1 MRDEYK
7 AITRFADLD
16 TQRHITSRTYESFA
30 LEGRYRVLAQAG
42 LPFETIKN
50 EQISLVTV
58 SGYCKFHRQQFPGA
72 ELKVVTHASPTPPP
86 SAPPLPLLK
95 EREGRLGGVGEVH
108 WDQKIL
114 DASGELVA
122 HLQQLTRTVRG
133 VTLRQAQGDKTT
145 PPPHEPETDSLVTLS
160 LSMGDEVP
168 TEPILYEDLKP
179 WSGHNQRVVSQYQIP
194 YADRDFAGKY
204 NAAALWKIFEEGRW
218 MFVEKIGLTYERIVE
233 LDTTSFYMGSIYNFF
248 AEVPAGRT
256 LEVVTWIERIDKIR
270 YYFRQD
276 VLHNGKLLLTM
287 RDEQLIVS
295 LSKARPQRASEK
307 FLGYIGKY
315 VEFPN

>member
-7 AITRFADLD
+7 AVTRFADLD
-16 TQRHITSRTYESFA
+16 TQRHVTSRTYESLA
-30 LEGRYRVLAQAG
+30 LEGRYRVLEE
-42 LPFETIKN
+42 LRYPFERIKN
-50 EQISLVTV
+50 EQISLVTL

-72 ELKVVTHASPTPPP
+72 ELTIETAAHL
-86 SAPPLPLLK
+86 LPAAADVQQK
-95 EREGRLGGVGEVH
+95 IH

-122 HLQQLTRTVRG
+122 HLQQSTRAEKGG
-133 VTLRQAQGDKTT
+133 VPLVLEGFAGDAGESAG
-145 PPPHEPETDSLVTLS
+145 PV
-160 LSMGDEVP
+160 
-168 TEPILYEDLKP
+168 LYEDLKP
-179 WSGHNQRVVSQYQIP
+179 WSGRNQRVVSQYQIP

-295 LSKARPQRASEK
+295 LSKARPQRASAEFMK
-307 FLGYIGKY
+307 YIGKY
-315 VEFPN
+315 VEYD

>member
-1 MRDEYK
+1 MPR
-7 AITRFADLD
+7 ASS
-16 TQRHITSRTYESFA
+16 SRTCSNLRTPFVVSPFDR
-30 LEGRYRVLAQAG
+30 LRVTKQRARRTDL
-42 LPFETIKN
+42 T
-50 EQISLVTV
+50 T
-58 SGYCKFHRQQFPGA
+58 
-72 ELKVVTHASPTPPP
+72 
-86 SAPPLPLLK
+86 
-95 EREGRLGGVGEVH
+95 
-108 WDQKIL
+108 DQ
-114 DASGELVA
+114 
-122 HLQQLTRTVRG
+122 
-133 VTLRQAQGDKTT
+133 
-145 PPPHEPETDSLVTLS
+145 LVTLS
-160 LSMGDEVP
+160 LSKGDEVVTAP
-168 TEPILYEDLKP
+168 AGQVLYEDLKP
-179 WSGHNQRVVSQYQIP
+179 WSGRNQRVVSQYQIP

-295 LSKARPQRASEK
+295 LSKARPQRASAEFMK
-307 FLGYIGKY
+307 YIGKY
-315 VEFPN
+315 VEFD

>member
-30 LEGRYRVLAQAG
+30 LEGRYRVLEQLG

-72 ELKVVTHASPTPPP
+72 ELNVVTTLTPSPPP
-86 SAPPLPLLK
+86 S
-95 EREGRLGGVGEVH
+95 GRAEQH

-122 HLQQLTRTVRG
+122 HLQQLTYIDKDI
-133 VTLRQAQGDKTT
+133 TLNL
-145 PPPHEPETDSLVTLS
+145 PE
-160 LSMGDEVP
+160 GDEQLTASSDPV
-168 TEPILYEDLKP
+168 LYEDLKP

-295 LSKARPQRASEK
+295 LSKARPQRASDK
-307 FLGYIGKY
+307 FLSYIGKY
-315 VEFPN
+315 VEFAS

>member
-1 MRDEYK
+1 
-7 AITRFADLD
+7 
-16 TQRHITSRTYESFA
+16 
-30 LEGRYRVLAQAG
+30 
-42 LPFETIKN
+42 
-50 EQISLVTV
+50 
-58 SGYCKFHRQQFPGA
+58 
-72 ELKVVTHASPTPPP
+72 VVT
-86 SAPPLPLLK
+86 APA
-95 EREGRLGGVGEVH
+95 GQV
-108 WDQKIL
+108 
-114 DASGELVA
+114 
-122 HLQQLTRTVRG
+122 
-133 VTLRQAQGDKTT
+133 
-145 PPPHEPETDSLVTLS
+145 
-160 LSMGDEVP
+160 
-168 TEPILYEDLKP
+168 LYEDLKP
-179 WSGHNQRVVSQYQIP
+179 WSGRNQRVVSQYQIP

-295 LSKARPQRASEK
+295 LSKARPQRASAEFMK
-307 FLGYIGKY
+307 YIGKY
-315 VEFPN
+315 VEFD

>member
-1 MRDEYK
+1 MRDEYT

-16 TQRHITSRTYESFA
+16 TQRHVTSRTYESFA
-30 LEGRYRVLAQAG
+30 LEGRYRMLAKLG
-42 LPFETIKN
+42 IPFEQIKN
-50 EQISLVTV
+50 EQISLVTIN
-58 SGYCKFHRQQFPGA
+58 GYCKFHRQQFPGA
-72 ELKVVTHASPTPPP
+72 ELKVETTLTPSP
-86 SAPPLPLLK
+86 
-95 EREGRLGGVGEVH
+95 EGRGEQH

-114 DASGELVA
+114 DTSGELVA
-122 HLQQLTRTVRG
+122 HLQQSTRAEKSG
-133 VTLRQAQGDKTT
+133 VPFSVEVVTKDSS
-145 PPPHEPETDSLVTLS
+145 EPA
-160 LSMGDEVP
+160 GQ
-168 TEPILYEDLKP
+168 ILYENLKP
-179 WSGHNQRVVSQYQIP
+179 WSGRNQRVISQYQIP

-295 LSKARPQRASEK
+295 LSKARPQRASAEFMK
-307 FLGYIGKY
+307 YIGKY
-315 VEFPN
+315 VEFD

>member
-30 LEGRYRVLAQAG
+30 LEGRYRVLEQLG

-72 ELKVVTHASPTPPP
+72 ELNVVTTLTPSPSP
-86 SAPPLPLLK
+86 S
-95 EREGRLGGVGEVH
+95 GRAEQH

-122 HLQQLTRTVRG
+122 HLQQLTYIDKDI
-133 VTLRQAQGDKTT
+133 TLKVPQGDVQLTA
-145 PPPHEPETDSLVTLS
+145 PPSPV
-160 LSMGDEVP
+160 
-168 TEPILYEDLKP
+168 LYEDLKP

-295 LSKARPQRASEK
+295 LSKARPQRASDK
-307 FLGYIGKY
+307 FLSYIGKY

>member
-1 MRDEYK
+1 MRDEYT

-16 TQRHITSRTYESFA
+16 TQRHVTSRTYESFA
-30 LEGRYRVLAQAG
+30 LEGRYRVLEKLG
-42 LPFETIKN
+42 IPFEQIKN
-50 EQISLVTV
+50 EQISLVTL

-72 ELKVVTHASPTPPP
+72 ELKVVTAGYLLPT
-86 SAPPLPLLK
+86 AA
-95 EREGRLGGVGEVH
+95 GTQQQIH
-108 WDQKIL
+108 WNQKIL
-114 DASGELVA
+114 DSSGELVA

-133 VTLRQAQGDKTT
+133 VTLRQAQGDQSTNQAQR
-145 PPPHEPETDSLVTLS
+145 PETEQLVTLS
-160 LSMGDEVP
+160 PSKGDDVLTEP
-168 TEPILYEDLKP
+168 TEPVLYEDLKP
-179 WSGHNQRVVSQYQIP
+179 WSGRNQRVVSQYQIP

-295 LSKARPQRASEK
+295 LSKARPQRASAEFMK
-307 FLGYIGKY
+307 YIGKY
-315 VEFPN
+315 VEFES

>member
-1 MRDEYK
+1 MRDEYT

-30 LEGRYRVLAQAG
+30 LEGRYRLLEKLG
-42 LPFETIKN
+42 LPFERIKN
-50 EQISLVTV
+50 EQISLVTIN
-58 SGYCKFHRQQFPGA
+58 GYCKFHRQQFPGA
-72 ELKVVTHASPTPPP
+72 ALKVETAAHL
-86 SAPPLPLLK
+86 LPAAADGQQCL
-95 EREGRLGGVGEVH
+95 H

-122 HLQQLTRTVRG
+122 HLQQSTRAEKGG
-133 VTLRQAQGDKTT
+133 VPFTIEGLAGEAG
-145 PPPHEPETDSLVTLS
+145 EPV
-160 LSMGDEVP
+160 GQV
-168 TEPILYEDLKP
+168 LYEDLKP
-179 WSGHNQRVVSQYQIP
+179 WSGRNQRVVSQYQIP

-295 LSKARPQRASEK
+295 LSKARPQRASAEFMK
-307 FLGYIGKY
+307 YIGKY
-315 VEFPN
+315 VEFD

>member
-1 MRDEYK
+1 MRDEYT

-30 LEGRYRVLAQAG
+30 LEGRYRLLEKLG
-42 LPFETIKN
+42 IPFERIKN
-50 EQISLVTV
+50 EQISLVTIN
-58 SGYCKFHRQQFPGA
+58 GYCKFHRQQFPGA
-72 ELKVVTHASPTPPP
+72 ALKVETAAHL
-86 SAPPLPLLK
+86 LPAAADGQQCL
-95 EREGRLGGVGEVH
+95 H

-122 HLQQLTRTVRG
+122 HLQQSTHTVRG
-133 VTLRQAQGDKTT
+133 VTLRPAQGDKATRT
-145 PPPHEPETDSLVTLS
+145 PHGSETDQLVTLS
-160 LSMGDEVP
+160 LSKGDEVVTAP
-168 TEPILYEDLKP
+168 AGPVLYEDLKP
-179 WSGHNQRVVSQYQIP
+179 WSGRNQRVVSQYQIP

-295 LSKARPQRASEK
+295 LSKARPQRASAEFMK
-307 FLGYIGKY
+307 YIGKY
-315 VEFPN
+315 VEFD

>member
-1 MRDEYK
+1 MRDEYT

-16 TQRHITSRTYESFA
+16 TQRHVTSRTYESFA
-30 LEGRYRVLAQAG
+30 IEGRYRVLAKLG
-42 LPFETIKN
+42 IPFEQIKN
-50 EQISLVTV
+50 EQISLVTI

-72 ELKVVTHASPTPPP
+72 ELKVETVAQLMP
-86 SAPPLPLLK
+86 AAA
-95 EREGRLGGVGEVH
+95 GEKQKIH
-108 WDQKIL
+108 WDQKIF
-114 DASGELVA
+114 DPAGELVS
-122 HLQQLTRTVRG
+122 HLQQLTRTI
-133 VTLRQAQGDKTT
+133 KNNE
-145 PPPHEPETDSLVTLS
+145 PYEIHEEGFGSES
-160 LSMGDEVP
+160 A
-168 TEPILYEDLKP
+168 EPVLYEDLKP
-179 WSGHNQRVVSQYQIP
+179 WSGRNQRVVSQYQIP

-295 LSKARPQRASEK
+295 LSKARPQRASVQ
-307 FLGYIGKY
+307 FLQYIGKY
-315 VEFPN
+315 VEFT